1 MSIMFEMKSRNVF
14 VCALM
19 VTLMFLVGSCASNKS
34 TPGKMEKNVA
44 YKTSVCS
51 SAKITKVDYFMK
63 KYKGS
68 MRLHITVGIKNVSS
82 TPKRFRLHIFLPGG
96 VSSGGLYP
104 RKGKPPVI
112 QPGKELVQTY
122 PMYYSKIPESFELV
136 VTELPQK

>member
-1 MSIMFEMKSRNVF
+1 MRRKKVWWLASLLVVGVF
-14 VCALM
+14 FVVTGCA
-19 VTLMFLVGSCASNKS
+19 TSKNA
-34 TPGKMEKNVA
+34 PEKKEQKAA
-44 YKTSVCS
+44 YKTEVCS

-82 TPKRFRLHIFLPGG
+82 SPKRYRLHIFLPGG

>member
-1 MSIMFEMKSRNVF
+1 MQKKMVVRWLESILILGVF
-14 VCALM
+14 IFVS
-19 VTLMFLVGSCASNKS
+19 GCASQKS
-34 TPGKMEKNVA
+34 IPEKKVKEA
-44 YKTSVCS
+44 SFKTDVCD

-82 TPKRFRLHIFLPGG
+82 SPKRYRLHIFLPGG

-104 RKGKPPVI
+104 RKGKPPII

-136 VTELPQK
+136 VTELPLK

>member
-1 MSIMFEMKSRNVF
+1 MRRNKVLWWLGSLLILGVFLAVTGCATSKSAPERK
-14 VCALM
+14 
-19 VTLMFLVGSCASNKS
+19 NK
-34 TPGKMEKNVA
+34 KVA
-44 YKTSVCS
+44 YKTDVCS

-68 MRLHITVGIKNVSS
+68 MRLHISVGIKNVSS
-82 TPKRFRLHIFLPGG
+82 SPKRFRLHIFLPGG
-96 VSSGGLYP
+96 ISSGGLYP

-136 VTELPQK
+136 VTELPLK

>member
-1 MSIMFEMKSRNVF
+1 MKKRGIESLGSFLILCIF
-14 VCALM
+14 VLVMGCAANKGAPEKKVKD
-19 VTLMFLVGSCASNKS
+19 VT
-34 TPGKMEKNVA
+34 
-44 YKTSVCS
+44 YKTEVCS

-68 MRLHITVGIKNVSS
+68 MRLHIAVGIKNVSS
-82 TPKRFRLHIFLPGG
+82 SPKRFRLHIFLPGG
-96 VSSGGLYP
+96 ISSGGLYP
-104 RKGKPPVI
+104 RKGKPSVI